1 MIPFRYKYVMVKS
14 VILLILFLVFFI
26 SNSLNASEIESNSQL
41 VQSHSN
47 EIRTKPDPKAQD
59 STAVSSQ
66 DNLIMQRDSRP
77 ANSVQVESISL
88 SQQNYDYRN
97 VSTQGQKEDVRTDN
111 VSVVHLGDNPVA
123 KAAVEKSIS
132 LFSKKIRDRFSLWL
146 SRSGKYLDLMKE
158 ILKSKNL
165 PEDIAFLPLIESGF
179 NPAAYSVA
187 KAVGPWQFIA
197 STAKR
202 YGLKIDWWRD
212 ERRDPI
218 KSTVAAADYL
228 KDLYDMFGSWN
239 LAMAAYNAGEGKI
252 LKALNRTK
260 KDDYWEL
267 TSTKYLKKETK
278 EYVPK
283 FVAARMIATNPDEYG
298 FEKIDYHSPFDYDEV
313 IINHPLDLEVA
324 ARCADTTIEVI
335 RELNPEL
342 RRWSTPPGES
352 TYSLRIPSG
361 KKEEFLENLS
371 KIPEEEWFT
380 IERYKVKKGDTIK
393 KIASRMG
400 IPISVILELND
411 GLRNIKPGET
421 ILLPPKGKYKPDR
434 DDIIKRVSYKGIKKK
449 THPLKSR
456 ASKATKKDRTDKKR
470 LVVASLEKDHLID

>member
-1 MIPFRYKYVMVKS
+1 MRRFGYKYGMVKFS
-14 VILLILFLVFFI
+14 TLLCLFVAFFFS
-26 SNSLNASEIESNSQL
+26 SNLFASEIGNNNAQLQAPQPETVTELKHVILKSNDT
-41 VQSHSN
+41 V
-47 EIRTKPDPKAQD
+47 
-59 STAVSSQ
+59 SQ
-66 DNLIMQRDSRP
+66 DKPEDNSRSDS
-77 ANSVQVESISL
+77 S
-88 SQQNYDYRN
+88 
-97 VSTQGQKEDVRTDN
+97 
-111 VSVVHLGDNPVA
+111 SVVHIDNNPVA
-123 KAAVEKSIS
+123 KAAIEKSIS
-132 LFSKKIRDRFSLWL
+132 LFTERIKDKFSLWL
-146 SRSGKYLDLMKE
+146 SRSGKYLSLMKD

-260 KDDYWEL
+260 RDDYWEL
-267 TSTKYLKKETK
+267 TSTKYIKKETK

-298 FEKIDYHSPFDYDEV
+298 FDRIEYHQPFDYDEV
-313 IINHPLDLEVA
+313 AINHPIDLDVA
-324 ARCADTTIEVI
+324 ARCADTTVEVI

-352 TYSLRIPSG
+352 SYSLRIPSG
-361 KKEEFLENLS
+361 KKEIFLKNLS
-371 KIPEEEWFT
+371 EIPEEELFT
-380 IERYKVKKGDTIK
+380 IDKYKVKKGDTIRR
-393 KIASRMG
+393 IASKTG

-411 GLRNIKPGET
+411 GLRAIKPGDV
-421 ILLPPKGKYKPDR
+421 ILLPPKDKYRPDR
-434 DDIIKRVSYKGIKKK
+434 DDIKKVSFKPTKEIKRKNSSSKSKVTKTTNSKRTNKTNKKK
-449 THPLKSR
+449 V
-456 ASKATKKDRTDKKR
+456 
-470 LVVASLEKDHLID
+470 LVAALGKDHLID

>member
-1 MIPFRYKYVMVKS
+1 MRGFGYKYDMFKFS
-14 VILLILFLVFFI
+14 MFLCLFVAFFFS
-26 SNSLNASEIESNSQL
+26 SNLFASEISN
-41 VQSHSN
+41 
-47 EIRTKPDPKAQD
+47 
-59 STAVSSQ
+59 
-66 DNLIMQRDSRP
+66 
-77 ANSVQVESISL
+77 NSVQLQQAPQSETVIDKHVILNSNDIVPLQDKIVDHIGSDSASIIHL
-88 SQQNYDYRN
+88 
-97 VSTQGQKEDVRTDN
+97 DN
-111 VSVVHLGDNPVA
+111 NPVA
-123 KAAVEKSIS
+123 KAAIEKSIS
-132 LFSKKIRDRFSLWL
+132 LFTERIKDKFSLWL
-146 SRSGKYLDLMKE
+146 GRSGKYLNLMKD

-187 KAVGPWQFIA
+187 RAVGPWQFIA

-260 KDDYWEL
+260 RDDYWEL
-267 TSTKYLKKETK
+267 TATKYIKKETK

-298 FEKIDYHSPFDYDEV
+298 FDRIEYHQPFDYDEV
-313 IINHPLDLEVA
+313 TINHPLDLDVA
-324 ARCADTTIEVI
+324 ARCADTTVEVI

-352 TYSLRIPSG
+352 SYSLRIPSG
-361 KKEEFLENLS
+361 KKEIFLKNLS
-371 KIPEEEWFT
+371 EIPEEELFT
-380 IERYKVKKGDTIK
+380 IDKYRVKNGDTIK
-393 KIASRMG
+393 KIASRTG

-411 GLRNIKPGET
+411 GLRTIKPGDI
-421 ILLPPKGKYKPDR
+421 ILLPPKNKYRPDR
-434 DDIIKRVSYKGIKKK
+434 DDIKKVSFKSSKEIKGKKSSSKSKVTKTTSIKRTNKKK
-449 THPLKSR
+449 
-456 ASKATKKDRTDKKR
+456 
-470 LVVASLEKDHLID
+470 VIVASLEKDHLID

>member
-1 MIPFRYKYVMVKS
+1 MRNFGYKYGMVKFS
-14 VILLILFLVFFI
+14 TLLCLFVAFFFS
-26 SNSLNASEIESNSQL
+26 SNLFASEIGNNNVQQQQAQQSETVTELKHVILKSND
-41 VQSHSN
+41 
-47 EIRTKPDPKAQD
+47 T
-59 STAVSSQ
+59 VSSQ
-66 DNLIMQRDSRP
+66 DKIEDNGGSDST
-77 ANSVQVESISL
+77 AIIHL
-88 SQQNYDYRN
+88 
-97 VSTQGQKEDVRTDN
+97 DN
-111 VSVVHLGDNPVA
+111 NPVA
-123 KAAVEKSIS
+123 KAAIEKSIS
-132 LFSKKIRDRFSLWL
+132 LFTERIKDKFSLWL
-146 SRSGKYLDLMKE
+146 SRSGKYLNLMKD

-260 KDDYWEL
+260 RDDYWEL
-267 TSTKYLKKETK
+267 TSTKYIKKETK

-283 FVAARMIATNPDEYG
+283 FVAARMIATNPNEYG
-298 FEKIDYHSPFDYDEV
+298 FERIEYHQPFDYDEV
-313 IINHPLDLEVA
+313 TINHPLDLDIA
-324 ARCADTTIEVI
+324 ARCADTTVEVI

-352 TYSLRIPSG
+352 SYSLRIPSG
-361 KKEEFLENLS
+361 KKESFLKNLS
-371 KIPEEEWFT
+371 EIPEEELFT
-380 IERYKVKKGDTIK
+380 IDKYKAKKGDTIK
-393 KIASRMG
+393 KIATRTG
-400 IPISVILELND
+400 IPVSVILELND
-411 GLRNIKPGET
+411 GLRTIKPGDI
-421 ILLPPKGKYKPDR
+421 ILLPPKDKYRPDR
-434 DDIIKRVSYKGIKKK
+434 DDIKKASFKSAREIKGKKSLSKSKVTKTTSKKRTNKTNKKK
-449 THPLKSR
+449 
-456 ASKATKKDRTDKKR
+456 
-470 LVVASLEKDHLID
+470 VIVAALEKDHLVD